1 VTEVNPSSDPSG
13 GDKIPLP
20 GAPPATL
27 QEYDESIAL
36 PYQAGNRSRRQMI
49 DSPVTKDSVLAKAD
63 VHGEFKEEE
72 VPEPGTRDI
81 VETGPL
87 EPLESRREWTRA
99 ALAGGLMVLLAAVIL
114 IILLTKSAQDA
125 KELLGLV
132 MAPLVGLV
140 GAATGFYYGGKNK
153 D

>member
-1 VTEVNPSSDPSG
+1 MNPSSDPSD
-13 GDKIPLP
+13 GDKTPLP
-20 GAPPATL
+20 GVPPATL
-27 QEYDESIAL
+27 QEYDESIPV
-36 PYQAGNRSRRQMI
+36 PYQASNRSRRQAL
-49 DSPVTKDSVLAKAD
+49 DSSTANDTVSVRTDAS
-63 VHGEFKEEE
+63 GEFKEQE
-72 VPEPGTRDI
+72 VPEPGTRDT

-99 ALAGGLMVLLAAVIL
+99 ALASGLMALLAAVIL

-140 GAATGFYYGGKNK
+140 GAATGFYYGGK